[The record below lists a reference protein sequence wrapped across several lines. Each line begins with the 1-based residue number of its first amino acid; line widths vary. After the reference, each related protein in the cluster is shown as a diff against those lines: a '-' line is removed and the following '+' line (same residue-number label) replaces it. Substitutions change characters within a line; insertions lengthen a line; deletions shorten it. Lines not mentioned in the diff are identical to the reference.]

1 MTSPLMMNAL
11 VVAALMLTIWIG
23 SIVWRNASFV
33 DAFWGAGFVLIAWTT
48 YGIADLPQRSLLL
61 PVLTTIWGVRLSLFL
76 AWRNWGLPEDY
87 RYRSM
92 RDKHGSR
99 FWLVSLLTVFV
110 LQGLVM
116 WIVSLPL
123 QTSGPMIGGSTGL
136 VVVGVLLWLIG
147 ILFESVG
154 DWQLARFRSVPSN
167 KGAVLDRGLWR
178 YTRHPNYFGD
188 FCVWWGLF
196 VVSLQH
202 GAPAWSAVGPVLMA
216 VLLMKFSGVALL
228 EKRLGKSKPDYA
240 EYVAATSAFFPLLR
254 RKRRK

>member
-1 MTSPLMMNAL
+1 MTNPLMVNA
-11 VVAALMLTIWIG
+11 VVVTLLMLTIWIG
-23 SIVWRNASFV
+23 SILCRNASIV
-33 DAFWGAGFVLIAWTT
+33 DAFWGFGFVLITWTT
-48 YGIADLPQRSLLL
+48 FWITNPLQRSFLL
-61 PVLTTIWGVRLSLFL
+61 PVLTTIWGMRLSLFL
-76 AWRNWGLPEDY
+76 AWRNWGLPEDF

-123 QTSGPMIGGSTGL
+123 QTSGAMINGSNTL

-147 ILFESVG
+147 IVFEAVG
-154 DWQLARFRSVPSN
+154 DWQLARFRSEASN
-167 KGAVLDRGLWR
+167 KGSVLNRGLWR

-196 VVSLQH
+196 IVSLQH
-202 GAPAWSAVGPVLMA
+202 GAPVWSVVGPILMSI
-216 VLLMKFSGVALL
+216 LLLKFSGVGLL
-228 EKRLGKSKPDYA
+228 EKSLKKSKPDYA
-240 EYVAATSAFFPLLR
+240 EYVAATNAFFPWLP
-254 RKRRK
+254 RKRK